1 MTRWKNP
8 WREWCLR
15 QDKEKGTV
23 KEGDLGIRGAG
34 SGRAWDAMAE
44 VEDERTQRARPPA
57 AHHHRRIDLHLSD
70 SVFCLCVCLAGLGF
84 LNFVMRFIHSF
95 RWSPPNF
102 ELKGLFHL
110 VRPDCLT
117 PA

>member
-70 SVFCLCVCLAGLGF
+70 SVFCSYIFCKKSMFSA
-84 LNFVMRFIHSF
+84 
-95 RWSPPNF
+95 
-102 ELKGLFHL
+102 
-110 VRPDCLT
+110 
-117 PA
+117 